1 MAGRSSDSRPGV
13 RVTNRAPGVPRVLRT
28 LNDRTALELLLEQG
42 PLSRAQIARLTGLS
56 KPTASQMLARLEE
69 SGLVVAGGTSAGHPG
84 PGALLYTLNPAAAY
98 VAGLDVTPGL
108 IRTAVADL
116 TGRTIGTYEL
126 TVPEESGDEVDQVIA
141 AVEGAARAAGLSS
154 DAIHRVVIGAPRA
167 FDHRA
172 GRLRYPS
179 HLPGWQSPT
188 LLRELAARLPMP
200 VDCENDVNLVAIAEG
215 RTGAARGYEDFFLL
229 WNEEGIGAAM
239 MFGGRLH
246 RGRTGGAGEVG
257 FMPVPGTPLVRN
269 PEVAETGGYQD
280 LAGCQAVP
288 AMARRLG
295 IGIGI
300 GHVADG
306 TEQHPDSGRR
316 GAVDPALDEAMAI
329 LRRASTEAEGPY
341 RKVLEEFATG
351 VATGLSSI
359 AGVLDPELVVLSGG
373 VFLAGGEPLR
383 ALVEAEL
390 AELSASQPPLVLG
403 DIREHPVLRGALE
416 CALATTRD
424 EVFDTSR

>member
-1 MAGRSSDSRPGV
+1 M
-13 RVTNRAPGVPRVLRT
+13 TNRVPGVPRVLRT
-28 LNDRTALELLLEQG
+28 LNDRAALELLLEQG
-42 PLSRAQIARLTGLS
+42 PLSRAQIARLSGLS
-56 KPTASQMLARLEE
+56 KPTSSQMLARLEE

-116 TGRTIGTYEL
+116 TGRTIGTYDL
-126 TVPEESGDEVDQVIA
+126 TAPEACGGEVDQVIA
-141 AVEGAARAAGLSS
+141 AVEGAARAAGLTS
-154 DAIHRVVIGAPRA
+154 DAIHRVVVGAPMA
-167 FDHRA
+167 FDHRE

-188 LLRELAARLPMP
+188 LLRELAAGLPMP
-200 VDCENDVNLVAIAEG
+200 VVCENDVNLVAIAEG

-239 MFGGRLH
+239 MFGGRLY

-280 LAGCQAVP
+280 LAGFQVVP
-288 AMARRLG
+288 EMARRHG
-295 IGIGI
+295 ID
-300 GHVADG
+300 HVADG
-306 TEQHPDSGRR
+306 AEPLAGTGRR
-316 GAVDPALDEAMAI
+316 GAADPALKDAMAI
-329 LRRASTEAEGPY
+329 LRRASAEAEGPY
-341 RKVLEEFATG
+341 RKVLEEFATA

-390 AELSASQPPLVLG
+390 AELSACQPPLVLA

>member
-1 MAGRSSDSRPGV
+1 M
-13 RVTNRAPGVPRVLRT
+13 TNRVPGVPRVLRT
-28 LNDRTALELLLEQG
+28 LNDRAALEILLERG
-42 PLSRAQIARLTGLS
+42 PLSRAQISRLSGLS

-69 SGLVVAGGTSAGHPG
+69 SGLVVAAGTSAGHPG
-84 PGALLYTLNPAAAY
+84 PAGLLYALNPAAAY

-116 TGRTIGTYEL
+116 SGRTIGTYEL
-126 TVPEESGDEVDQVIA
+126 TDPELRGDEADQVIA
-141 AVEGAARAAGLSS
+141 AVDGAARAAGLTS
-154 DAIHRVVIGAPRA
+154 DAIHRVVVGAPLA
-167 FDHRA
+167 FDHRE

-188 LLRELAARLPMP
+188 LLRELAAGLPMP

-229 WNEEGIGAAM
+229 WNEEGIGGAM
-239 MFGGRLH
+239 MFGGRLY

-269 PEVAETGGYQD
+269 PEVAQTGGYQD
-280 LAGCQAVP
+280 LAGHHTVP
-288 AMARRLG
+288 EMARRLG
-295 IGIGI
+295 IE
-300 GHVADG
+300 HVADG
-306 TEQHPDSGRR
+306 AGSRAGPARR
-316 GAVDPALDEAMAI
+316 GTVDPVLEEATAI

-341 RKVLEEFATG
+341 REVLREFATR

-359 AGVLDPELVVLSGG
+359 AGVLDPELVVLAGG

-390 AELSASQPPLVLG
+390 AELSACQPPLVLG
-403 DIREHPVLRGALE
+403 DIHEHPVLRGALE

>member
-1 MAGRSSDSRPGV
+1 M
-13 RVTNRAPGVPRVLRT
+13 TNRAPGVPRVLRT

-116 TGRTIGTYEL
+116 TGRTVGTYEL
-126 TVPEESGDEVDQVIA
+126 TVPEERGGEVDQVIA
-141 AVEGAARAAGLSS
+141 AVEGAARAAGLTSE
-154 DAIHRVVIGAPRA
+154 AIHRVVVGAPRA

-257 FMPVPGTPLVRN
+257 FMPVPGTPLVRH

-280 LAGCQAVP
+280 LAGCHAVP

-295 IGIGI
+295 IAHAA
-300 GHVADG
+300 HVADG
-306 TEQHPDSGRR
+306 SDDAEPHPGTGRH
-316 GAVDPALDEAMAI
+316 GAADPALDEAMAI
-329 LRRASTEAEGPY
+329 LRRASAETEGPY

-390 AELSASQPPLVLG
+390 AELSACQPPLVLA